1 MKNKYLRSFKFLD
14 QIVSAVN
21 TYLVLFPFILLTD
34 FDSIAELS
42 LLLSFFAFWQS
53 LIRSSLVIGIFN
65 PENAKIS
72 LNVFRKKAFKVSILS
87 VPILGFSFQAH
98 FSFDRLFILIVTIFI
113 GMQQEV
119 FRQFC
124 INKKEYFIAL
134 ASDASWLMITTS
146 TLVILQFNNILTI
159 ETALLSWMFG
169 GIFCIA
175 VGIFR
180 KKNSD
185 EDQTS
190 IKVVLP
196 RPISLFITSIAAVLP
211 IIQNYFLIKS
221 GLSTELGVYRSIQLV
236 FLPAIFLI
244 NLQQP
249 YLSESMFNLN
259 YINIKNVKVKMY
271 YGLSFLVLLCLG
283 ASLLTDLPHGYYN
296 FVYLILSVS
305 IFLAFEISFVS
316 LYLLISKFEVTLVK
330 LRLIWLGSSITVMLL
345 FTESIYSFLLV
356 QFLMDFA
363 LYFFALKKLTSY
375 LKNGN
380 V

>member
-1 MKNKYLRSFKFLD
+1 LKNKCLRSFKLLD

-21 TYLVLFPFILLTD
+21 TYLVLFPFILLAD

-87 VPILGFSFQAH
+87 VPILGFSFQAY

-124 INKKEYFIAL
+124 INKKEFFIAL
-134 ASDASWLMITTS
+134 VSDVSWLIITTS
-146 TLVILQFNNILTI
+146 ILVILQFNNILTI

-175 VGIFR
+175 VGIFG

-190 IKVVLP
+190 TKVVLP
-196 RPISLFITSIAAVLP
+196 RPISFSIPSIAAVLP

-259 YINIKNVKVKMY
+259 FINIKNVKVKMY
-271 YGLSFLVLLCLG
+271 YALSFLVLLCLG
-283 ASLLTDLPHGYYN
+283 ASFLMHLPHGYYN

-316 LYLLISKFEVTLVK
+316 LYLLISKFEATLVK
-330 LRLIWLGSSITVMLL
+330 LRLVWLGSSTSVMLL

-356 QFLMDFA
+356 QFLMDLA

-375 LKNGN
+375 LKSRN